1 MAGLGRGMGR
11 IRRFFSTNVFSGE
24 KSLSDRTL
32 SFFFFCLV
40 IISMVG
46 TLFSIII
53 RAPLLSVVSTAAI
66 LVISIITIIVS
77 RHFRIYRACIIFVFL
92 LLALAL
98 FPIIFFTGGG
108 PAGGMLSYYILAIFF
123 VSFLLNGL
131 DSIIL
136 TMVFIGSAVACHFI
150 ALYRPELVIP
160 FDSEFTGDLDKIHA
174 FVVCAAALCL
184 IIKFQLRMYMKEWNR
199 AEAASKAKA
208 IFLANMSHEI
218 RTPMNAI
225 IGMAELILRKNL
237 PPDAYEDAQGIKQAG
252 TNLLSVINDI
262 LDFSKIESGKME
274 ITPAAYRLSS
284 LINDVVNITR
294 MRLLEKSL
302 LFTLFVDS
310 ALPNKLEGDEARVRQ
325 VLLNLLGNAVK
336 YTPGGHI
343 SLTVRGESPDPA
355 GNTLLVRFEVADTGL
370 GIKEENHAKLFSAF
384 TQFNTHRNQRIEG
397 TGLGLA
403 ISRNLCRM
411 MGGDLTFQSVYG
423 KGSVF
428 TALVPQRVRSR
439 QRLAS
444 VTDKEKKGVIL
455 YEDRPVYGSSVLA
468 SLENLEVP
476 AVLVDNQED
485 FLRALKTGNHPYVFT
500 SPNLIFPA
508 QTAAQKNNSNI
519 NFVLLSAPGEF
530 PEFIRAILMPA
541 YAVSISNVL
550 NGISGANLNREKK
563 PPGIRFI
570 APGARV
576 LVVDDITTNLRV
588 VQGLLLPYQIRV
600 DCCVSGA
607 EAVRLV
613 KENPYDIIF
622 MDHMMPDMDG
632 VEAAAAIR
640 AWEDSRQYEVKL
652 EEEDQTSEKPET
664 PPLSFVED
672 ETQRNPPG
680 RIPRIPIIALTANAI
695 SGMREMFLENHM
707 NDYLAK
713 PIDVSKLHEILER
726 WIPQEKR
733 LDPALFAETENG
745 AGSSAPPGKGAE
757 SPKAP
762 VLAERE
768 GAGPGKTGKAGQTL
782 RIDGLNIEA
791 GIAGTGGAE
800 DVYREVLAVYCQDVR
815 DRFEFL
821 QKMPDR
827 ERLPLFVTHVHA
839 LKGASA
845 SIGAVAISAEAAGLE
860 AAGRREDL
868 AFIREHLDG
877 FYQNLKTLTEQI
889 QAGLA
894 ALKSSVQESSVP
906 ESSVQEQASGEKE
919 PAPPAPE
926 SSGQAGRPDEGVLL
940 LLKGALE
947 TDNIRAID
955 TLLGRLTESVRDE
968 SSGKILAQIS
978 NLVLLSEF
986 RQAADL
992 LGDLL
997 NIPEER
1003 KNGEAPLE
1011 L

>member
-1 MAGLGRGMGR
+1 MAGLWRGISG
-11 IRRFFSTNVFSGE
+11 IKRFFSTTIFSGE

-32 SFFFFCLV
+32 NFFCFCLV
-40 IISMVG
+40 IISTAG
-46 TLFSIII
+46 TLFSVII
-53 RAPLLSVVSTAAI
+53 RAPLISIVSIIAI
-66 LVISIITIIVS
+66 LVVSVIAIIIS
-77 RHFRIYRACIIFVFL
+77 RHFRIYRACMIFIFL
-92 LLALAL
+92 LLALVL
-98 FPIIFFTGGG
+98 FPVIFFTSGG

-123 VSFLLNGL
+123 VSFLLNGP

-136 TMVFIGSAVACHFI
+136 TVVFIGSAVACHFI
-150 ALYRPELVIP
+150 ALYRPGLVTP
-160 FDSEFTGDLDKIHA
+160 LDSEFAGELDKIQA

-184 IIKFQLRMYMKEWNR
+184 IIKFQLRMYIKEWSR

-252 TNLLSVINDI
+252 TNLLSVINDV

-302 LFTLFVDS
+302 LFTLFADS

-325 VLLNLLGNAVK
+325 ILLNLLGNAVK

-343 SLTVRGESPDPA
+343 SLTIRGESPDPA
-355 GNTLLVRFEVADTGL
+355 GDTLLMRFEVADTGL
-370 GIKEENHAKLFSAF
+370 GIKEENQGKLFSAF

-428 TALVPQRVRSR
+428 TALIPQRIRSR

-476 AVLVDNQED
+476 ARSVDNQED
-485 FLRALKTGNHPYVFT
+485 FLRALKTGDHPYVFT
-500 SPNLIFPA
+500 SPNLIFSA
-508 QTAAQKNNSNI
+508 QAAAQKNNSAV

-550 NGISGANLNREKK
+550 NGISGANLNRDKK

-640 AWEDSRQYEVKL
+640 AWEDSRQHEVTLK
-652 EEEDQTSEKPET
+652 EEQQASETPET
-664 PPLSFVED
+664 PALSFVED
-672 ETQRNPPG
+672 ETQRNPRE

-713 PIDVSKLHEILER
+713 PIDVSKLHEVLER

-733 LDPALFAETENG
+733 LDPALFVEAENG
-745 AGSSAPPGKGAE
+745 AGSAAPPEKGAE
-757 SPKAP
+757 SPGAP
-762 VLAERE
+762 VLAEQGE
-768 GAGPGKTGKAGQTL
+768 ANPGEAGNAGKAGKAL

-821 QKMPDR
+821 QKTPDR

-845 SIGAVAISAEAAGLE
+845 SIGAAAISAEAAELE

-868 AFIREHLDG
+868 AFIRERLDG
-877 FYQNLKTLTEQI
+877 FYQNLKTLTERI

-894 ALKSSVQESSVP
+894 AL
-906 ESSVQEQASGEKE
+906 EQASGEKE
-919 PAPPAPE
+919 PAPE
-926 SSGQAGRPDEGVLL
+926 SSGQGGLPDEGVLL

-968 SSGKILAQIS
+968 TSRKILAQIS
-978 NLVLLSEF
+978 DLVLLSEF

-992 LGDLL
+992 LEDLL
-997 NIPEER
+997 SIPEV
-1003 KNGEAPLE
+1003 
-1011 L
+1011 